1 MKVILYVEG
10 GGDSENLQERC
21 RRGFRQFLI
30 KAGFTG
36 RLPRIVAC
44 GSRNNTYKSFC
55 TSLKK
60 RRTDEF
66 PILLVDAEAAVE
78 NPPWAHLKQ
87 RDNWSRPD
95 GANDQHAH
103 LMVQVMESWF
113 LADRQ
118 QLKAY
123 FGQGFVESALPG
135 NPRVEEVA
143 KETVFHALKMATRNS
158 RKREYDKGDHSFD
171 ILGRIDP
178 HLVIAAAPNAKRLK
192 ETLDSKL

>member
-10 GGDSENLQERC
+10 GGDSDDLQERC
-21 RRGFRQFLI
+21 RRGFRQFLM

-55 TSLKK
+55 TSLRKG
-60 RRTDEF
+60 RRDEF
-66 PILLVDAEAAVE
+66 PILLVDAEATVE
-78 NPPWAHLKQ
+78 SPPWNHLKR
-87 RDNWSRPD
+87 RDGWNRPD
-95 GANDQHAH
+95 GAIDEHAH

-135 NPRVEEVA
+135 NLKVEEVA
-143 KETVFHALKMATRNS
+143 KETVFQSLKMATRNS
-158 RKREYDKGDHSFD
+158 RKGEYGKGDHSFD

-178 HLVIAAAPNAKRLK
+178 GLVTAAVPHAKRLK
-192 ETLDSKL
+192 DILDSKL